1 MLKRRQLIE
10 LHDMDW
16 WPDLI
21 REAEVEVL
29 NLANRYTGFA
39 RALLPAFS
47 SALRETGART
57 VLDLCSGAGGPVTL
71 LLEEL
76 ARPGREQEGEGERVL
91 PHVILTD
98 LYPNVDPWRKLVERW
113 PGLLRFVD
121 RPVDATDIPADL
133 EGDLVTVVNAL
144 HHFPPEM
151 VEGMIT
157 EVVRRGSAL
166 FIAEAF
172 PRDPLRATAYWPA
185 LVLAAAVNPFVCDRR
200 RMGKA
205 LATFVV
211 PVVMV
216 AGVWDWVVSV
226 LRIHRPEDLVEMGRA
241 IAPHYD
247 WSHGEAAFPPWGRAI
262 FVFGRPRE
270 LRCSRSD

>member
-1 MLKRRQLIE
+1 
-10 LHDMDW
+10 
-16 WPDLI
+16 
-21 REAEVEVL
+21 
-29 NLANRYTGFA
+29 
-39 RALLPAFS
+39 
-47 SALRETGART
+47 
-57 VLDLCSGAGGPVTL
+57 
-71 LLEEL
+71 
-76 ARPGREQEGEGERVL
+76 
-91 PHVILTD
+91 VILTD
-98 LYPNVDPWRKLVERW
+98 LYPNVGPWRKLVQRR
-113 PGLLRFVD
+113 PDLLGFVD

-133 EGDLVTVVNAL
+133 GGDLVTVVNAL

-185 LVLAAAVNPFVCDRR
+185 LTLAAAVNPFVCDRR
-200 RMGKA
+200 RLGKA

-226 LRIHRPEDLVEMGRA
+226 LRIHRPEDLVEMGRS
-241 IAPHYD
+241 IAPHYH
-247 WSHGEAAFPPWGRAI
+247 WSHGEAAFPPWGRAV

-270 LRCSRSD
+270 PRASRTS